1 MDRSSDELQ
10 RERRLAPR
18 ARLETQATVHMLNQE
33 LTCHTR
39 DLSADGLA
47 LLSLDG
53 SVPSGTF
60 MKVHLK
66 LPDEREALDL
76 DGILVRTD
84 PLSTGIVWGL
94 RFLECEANAQT
105 KIERYV
111 SARASRHMAAG
122 STSRPGEGFT
132 SVGGHSTT
140 IGEMPPDPLAATE
153 KDEDS

>member
-1 MDRSSDELQ
+1 MDSNSDKMQ

-18 ARLETQATVHMLNQE
+18 ARLETRATVHMLNQE
-33 LTCHTR
+33 LICHTR

-47 LLSLDG
+47 LFSLDS

-60 MKVHLK
+60 MRVHLK
-66 LPDEREALDL
+66 LPDEREILNL

-111 SARASRHMAAG
+111 SARASRHLAAG
-122 STSRPGEGFT
+122 STSKPGEGFT
-132 SVGGHSTT
+132 SVGGHTTT
-140 IGEMPPDPLAATE
+140 IGGMPPEPSTATE
-153 KDEDS
+153 KDEDP